1 MGGIMRVCLLERG
14 WGGICFFGGGIV
26 ASYDLSWC
34 LMIIVSQNVSKQQV
48 GLYRILFRVPLTN
61 EFQESSDLSHP
72 RQQGNFR
79 KLNALPDTKK

>member
-1 MGGIMRVCLLERG
+1 MM
-14 WGGICFFGGGIV
+14 
-26 ASYDLSWC
+26 
-34 LMIIVSQNVSKQQV
+34 IVSQNVSKQQV